1 MKEVEDGCL
10 WRVGEAMGAQM
21 RMDRRVGEV
30 VVVKITLG
38 KAYLAKIGST
48 PTCAQCHWPGDAN
61 ELSGDESLR

>member
-1 MKEVEDGCL
+1 MGAC
-10 WRVGEAMGAQM
+10 GELGKRWGAQM

-38 KAYLAKIGST
+38 KAYLAKIGCT

-61 ELSGDESLR
+61 ELSGDESSMK